1 MQDRRGTES
10 TAARRFMKRHF
21 VTSVP
26 SHRNA
31 YDLFEGRWASD
42 LGEID
47 PDLPRQGIP
56 AFRHDV
62 RPGQAAQHLG
72 RDGRLEGYD
81 ILELGPLEAAHTWQ
95 LEQLGARSITA
106 VEANTDA
113 FLKSLIVKNIARLDR
128 STFLLGDVSRH
139 LAETQRRYDLIFC
152 CGILYHMHDPVE
164 LIRLAAER
172 SDRLFIWTHYFRDQK
187 RLRDH
192 TPREIERDG
201 MRLRLH
207 ELTYKDRGLTTFWG
221 GNQARTSWMEL
232 PDILA
237 ALHRYGLS
245 ETTVIHDDP
254 DFANGPV
261 VTIAAARPGAAPPA
275 P

>member
-1 MQDRRGTES
+1 
-10 TAARRFMKRHF
+10 MKRHF
-21 VTSVP
+21 VTTVP

-31 YDLFEGRWASD
+31 YDLFAGRWASD

-62 RPGQAAQHLG
+62 RPGQAARHLG
-72 RDGRLEGYD
+72 RDGRFEGYD

-95 LEQLGARSITA
+95 LEQLGARAITA

-139 LAETQRRYDLIFC
+139 LAETRRRYDLIFC

-172 SDRLFIWTHYFRDQK
+172 SDRLFIWTHYFRDQP

-192 TPREIERDG
+192 KLREIERDG

-207 ELTYKDRGLTTFWG
+207 ELTYRDRAMTTFWG

-261 VTIAAARPGAAPPA
+261 VTIAAARPGAVPPA